1 MEIKRVGRRDSSPRK
16 KKAAAKVNLKHSVFF
31 ATLQEY
37 EAKDAGG
44 SLEDFIA
51 AVDEAAQNLLKERTI
66 ANLRRYREAV
76 REFMKKVVAGS
87 YQIKGSRR
95 WDRRGN
101 RKVLYLIE
109 KVNHSLEGLAA
120 MVLKKQADTMKVM
133 AALDEIR
140 GLLLDLYY

>member
-1 MEIKRVGRRDSSPRK
+1 MEIKRVGRRGSSER

-31 ATLQEY
+31 ETLQEY
-37 EAKDAGG
+37 EAKNTGG
-44 SLEDFIA
+44 SLEDYIA
-51 AVDEAAQNLLKERTI
+51 AVDEAAQNLIKERTL

-87 YQIKGSRR
+87 YQVKGSRR
-95 WDRRGN
+95 WDGRGN
-101 RKVLYLIE
+101 RKVFYLVE
-109 KVNHSLEGLAA
+109 KVNYSLEQLAT
-120 MVLKKQADTMKVM
+120 MVLQKQTDTMRLM

>member
-1 MEIKRVGRRDSSPRK
+1 MEIKRVGRKDSPAKK
-16 KKAAAKVNLKHSVFF
+16 KKAGAKVNLKHSVFF

-37 EAKDAGG
+37 ETKNAEG

-51 AVDEAAQNLLKERTI
+51 VVDEAAQNLLQERTL
-66 ANLRRYREAV
+66 ANLRHYREAV

-87 YQIKGSRR
+87 YQVKGSHR
-95 WDRRGN
+95 WDGRGN
-101 RKVLYLIE
+101 RKMFYLIE
-109 KVNHSLEGLAA
+109 KVNYSLEGLAA
-120 MVLKKQADTMKVM
+120 MVLKKQTDTMKLM